1 MENICG
7 DINGVKVGIFIDN
20 SPASINLFYFV
31 SFFKKYNHISI
42 VVFTDVK
49 LNEHLLDI
57 TRGDNVSL
65 LNYKDIEEYDNIE
78 IAFLSDFNHLELP
91 LNVIK
96 VAVPHG
102 VDIPM
107 NRLVDFYLAPMYFD
121 YILNTSGDNSL
132 TLSAGALVNKY
143 PSDYLCHNKKY
154 ICEIPFGNCK
164 LDYFYEKYHDC
175 DKNAIIYHLS
185 SLEYELS
192 NVDENMIKDTLI
204 SLVFNFPEH
213 EIIFRPFPSDLD
225 NQIVKN
231 IALHF
236 SNYNKFKLSTSL
248 DYVDDYVKAFAMISH
263 RPYRKHAFSIVG
275 GSFFCYIPFEVYE
288 INYTDDSVDSNQ
300 IIQDESTL
308 ITKIKQSYASYLQFG
323 CRVGNAVT
331 YNLGH
336 SIDYLVEHLE
346 YIILGKRN
354 ESWRYFDLS
363 DDGSASIYC
372 LVEKSATK
380 KQPFDFL
387 AHKLINVDNNSY
399 HYYLLALSLSFFLS
413 EKTKFSRYRSAFVV
427 ITRCLRGR
435 DCDEITKQL
444 VNNWWISYGR
454 GFLTYFEN
462 AGIKFNLYETWL
474 AFYFD
479 ELELFNVRNYNH
491 LFNYDV
497 DVSYRSKKVILYGAG
512 EYCELLIDLMISG
525 RNFAVAFIVD
535 SNINKVGSMING
547 FPVKAASEVVDSE
560 LDILICSEHYYD
572 EIKSD
577 LMLRGVV
584 SKRIMDKFF

>member
-1 MENICG
+1 MGNICG

-31 SFFKKYNHISI
+31 RFLKKYNHISI

-49 LNEHLLDI
+49 LDEHLLDI
-57 TRGDNVSL
+57 TIGDNVSL
-65 LNYKDIEEYDNIE
+65 LNYKNIEEYDNIE

-91 LNVIK
+91 LDVIK

-192 NVDENMIKDTLI
+192 NVDENMIKDTLT

-300 IIQDESTL
+300 IIQDESVL

-323 CRVGNAVT
+323 CRVDNAVT

-336 SIDYLVEHLE
+336 SIDYLVKHLE
-346 YIILGKRN
+346 YIVLGKKN

-363 DDGSASIYC
+363 DDGSASIYF
-372 LVEKSATK
+372 LVEKSAAE

-387 AHKLINVDNNSY
+387 AHKLINIDSSSY

-435 DCDEITKQL
+435 DCDENTKQL
-444 VNNWWISYGR
+444 VNNWWINHGR
-454 GFLTYFEN
+454 DFLTYFEST
-462 AGIKFNLYETWL
+462 GIKFNLYETWL

-491 LFNYDV
+491 LFNYDT

-512 EYCELLIDLMISG
+512 EYCELLIDLMMSS
-525 RNFAVAFIVD
+525 RNFEVAFIVD

-560 LDILICSEHYYD
+560 LEILICSEHYYD